1 LWHFCFKLV
10 KNQALMQQVLW
21 KKGGGFRI
29 VAMEGVEETAG
40 TPMASKFFILPL

>member
-1 LWHFCFKLV
+1 LWHSCFELV

-29 VAMEGVEETAG
+29 VAMEGMEETAG
-40 TPMASKFFILPL
+40 APTASKFFILLL